1 MALRGDIHGQY
12 AYLLRLFELGG
23 FPPKTNYLFLRNHI
37 GYGKQS
43 LATIC
48 LLFAYKIKHPDN
60 FFLLRGD
67 HECAPINLVC
77 GFSDECKW
85 RFNATLWEI
94 FINCFNCLP
103 IAARFDD
110 KILCI
115 HEGLSPY
122 LSNLDQIRNIP
133 TRLLNME
140 RWGKNDGGVS
150 YTFGANTVS
159 QFLVKCDL
167 ELVGRAHQKTD
178 LDSLQLV
185 TIFSAPNYCGQFK
198 NVGAIMNVDET
209 LLLLLPDSQPSH

>member
-1 MALRGDIHGQY
+1 MAREVWPWNQVRLTEAGIRKLCMTPKQISLQQPNWLELKAPIKICGDIHGQY

-67 HECAPINLVC
+67 HECAPINLQLRPNKKYSHPAAVPDTGLLC
-77 GFSDECKW
+77 DLLWSD
-85 RFNATLWEI
+85 
-94 FINCFNCLP
+94 P
-103 IAARFDD
+103 D
-110 KILCI
+110 
-115 HEGLSPY
+115 S
-122 LSNLDQIRNIP
+122 
-133 TRLLNME
+133 NME

-167 ELVGRAHQKTD
+167 ELVGRAHQVIEDGFGFFATRD
-178 LDSLQLV
+178 H
-185 TIFSAPNYCGQFK
+185 IFC
-198 NVGAIMNVDET
+198 T
-209 LLLLLPDSQPSH
+209 